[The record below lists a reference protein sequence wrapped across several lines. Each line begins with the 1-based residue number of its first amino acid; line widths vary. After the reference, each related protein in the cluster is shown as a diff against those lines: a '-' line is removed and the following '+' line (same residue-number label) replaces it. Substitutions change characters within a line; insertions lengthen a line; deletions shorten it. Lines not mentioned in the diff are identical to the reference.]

1 MTMLS
6 EEHEPLPGTSS
17 LHDELVCRATLNA
30 TVVTQEGDGELSQL
44 KSSWSYPHVGQF

>member
-17 LHDELVCRATLNA
+17 LHDELVCRAALNA
-30 TVVTQEGDGELSQL
+30 TVGTQEGDGELGQL
-44 KSSWSYPHVGQF
+44 NSSLSYPHVGQF